1 MATEVRA
8 GRRTVEVGRP
18 DKELFGKGGPTKEDL
33 AGYYARVAPLM
44 LPLVRG
50 RPVALERYPDGI
62 GEEGFFVKH
71 PSTPEWVR
79 TVEVDSGTMMVCD
92 DAAALVWCADQGA
105 ITLHTWSSREPD
117 LGYPDR
123 MVLDF
128 DPPGDGESAFD
139 ACRSAAWD
147 TREVMEDLGLV
158 AYVMTT
164 GSRGLHIHSPLR
176 PEVDDQE
183 IRELARAIADRV
195 AERRPDELT
204 TKVRKDAREGR
215 LFVDFLRNGR
225 DQLAVAPYSVRA
237 KPGAPVAT
245 PITWEELDGL
255 VSARD
260 FTVDQRREE
269 CPFAGM
275 WRHARSPRKA
285 LRRLE

>member
-8 GRRTVEVGRP
+8 GRRTVEVGKP
-18 DKELFGKGGPTKEDL
+18 DKELFGAGGPTKEEL
-33 AGYYARVAPLM
+33 ARYYERIAPLM

-62 GEEGFFVKH
+62 DGEGFFVKH
-71 PSTPEWVR
+71 PSTPDWVR
-79 TVEVDSGTMMVCD
+79 TVEVDSGEMMVCD

-117 LGYPDR
+117 LGRPDR

-128 DPPGDGESAFD
+128 DPPGDGEGAFD

-147 TREVMEDLGLV
+147 AREVMDDLGLV

-183 IRELARAIADRV
+183 VRELARAIADRV
-195 AERRPDELT
+195 AGRRPDELT

-237 KPGAPVAT
+237 RPGAPVAT
-245 PITWEELDGL
+245 PIRWEELDGL
-255 VSARD
+255 ASARD
-260 FTVDQRREE
+260 FTIDLRREE
-269 CPFAGM
+269 CPFTGM

-285 LRRLE
+285 LRGLD